1 MSQSRRIAAGAIV
14 AASMLVAAPPAF
26 ADSYPSRHVRIITA
40 GAGTFH
46 DIVARSL
53 AQRLSERWGQS
64 VLVENQ
70 PAAGL
75 TVGTSIAANA
85 APDGHTLLLADRTS
99 LAAAPNLYKSLRYD
113 PMKDLRPITLVARA
127 PAILATHPS
136 LPARNLREFIDY
148 ARRQPEPILFA
159 SAGHGTMTH
168 LAGEL
173 FGQLTAV
180 KILAVQYKG
189 GGELAM
195 AVLRGETKFSLPS
208 VPNVLPHIHDGKL
221 KAFAVTSAKR
231 FSGAPDIPT
240 AAEAGLPGLETEQWV
255 GMMAPAGT
263 PDAIVEKVNR
273 DIVDIL
279 RTPAFQDLL
288 RVQGSEVDPQTTPAE
303 FASFMASETTRL
315 RKLIE
320 TVGLRMD

>member
-1 MSQSRRIAAGAIV
+1 MSRSRYIAAGALV
-14 AASMLVAAPPAF
+14 AASMLIAGAPAF
-26 ADSYPSRHVRIITA
+26 ADSYPSRYVRIITG

-53 AQRLSERWGQS
+53 AQRLSERWGRN
-64 VLVENQ
+64 VVVENQ

-75 TVGTSIAANA
+75 TIGTGMAASA
-85 APDGHTLLLADRTS
+85 VPDGYTLLLADRTS
-99 LAAAPNLYKSLRYD
+99 LAAAPNLYKNLRYD
-113 PMKDLRPITLVARA
+113 PVKDLRPIAMVARA
-127 PAILATHPS
+127 PAILAIPLS
-136 LPARNLREFIDY
+136 LPAGNLLEFIDY
-148 ARRQPEPILFA
+148 ARQQPEPILFA

-173 FGQLTAV
+173 FGQRAAV

-195 AVLRGETKFSLPS
+195 ALLRGEAKFSLPS
-208 VPNVLPHIHDGKL
+208 VPNVLPHVRAGKL
-221 KAFAVTSAKR
+221 KALAVTSARR

-240 AAEAGLPGLETEQWV
+240 AAEAGLPGFEADQWV

-263 PDAIVEKVNR
+263 PDAILEKVNR

-279 RTPAFQDLL
+279 RTAAFQDTL
-288 RVQGSEVDPQTTPAE
+288 RKQGGEADVRTAAE
-303 FASFMASETTRL
+303 FASFMASETAQL
-315 RKLIE
+315 KQLIA